1 MLIWTTCKDADYQP
15 ASDRMGVISTK
26 IVSEVRM
33 RVKQR
38 LSMESGS
45 LISHLI
51 DGFRTLTMRWHCLE
65 EVLIEG

>member
-1 MLIWTTCKDADYQP
+1 MLIWTTCKGADYQP

-38 LSMESGS
+38 LSMESKS
-45 LISHLI
+45 FISHLI
-51 DGFRTLTMRWHCLE
+51 HGFRTLKMCWYCLE